1 MWIKFSNSNK
11 KYFFLLLTFYFLSL
25 IILFKFFELHLSKLG
40 DYIYYS
46 RGVFNLSL
54 NPEELTTNIYTILS
68 YTGITPTILGLTLS
82 LYISYIFVNNLSL
95 TKLNIFIFFCIMNP
109 FVFQYLIYPSKELIL
124 TCFSI
129 LIYKFKNHKLLE
141 IFLITITFIIR
152 PLYFI
157 TIIVLLVTTRKKILN
172 LNINTFTVIF
182 TITILLSVFYI
193 EYSEKVFFVT
203 NYIKN
208 LFLPYDIGTTNRY
221 WLPVVE
227 TILSFEFITWISV
240 GLYTLFFSFLDAPSI
255 IIKFLVM
262 IVGFG
267 KIILIYNFFKI
278 RFTYGYL
285 WLTSLIIYGVPLSIY
300 NVGSS
305 LRFTIPITIIILY
318 SYIILKKEIIDER

>member
-1 MWIKFSNSNK
+1 MRMKFSSSNK
-11 KYFFLLLTFYFLSL
+11 KYFFLLLAFYFLSL
-25 IILFKFFELHLSKLG
+25 VVLFKVFELHLSKLG
-40 DYIYYS
+40 DYIYYG
-46 RGVFNLSL
+46 RGVFNFSL

-68 YTGITPTILGLTLS
+68 YTGITATILGLTLS
-82 LYISYIFVNNLSL
+82 FYISYFFVNNLSL
-95 TKLNIFIFFCIMNP
+95 TKLNVFIFFCIMNP
-109 FVFQYLIYPSKELIL
+109 FVFQYLIYPSKELLL

-141 IFLITITFIIR
+141 IFFMTIIFIIR
-152 PLYFI
+152 PLYYI
-157 TIIVLLVTTRKKILN
+157 AVIVLLLITRKKILN
-172 LNINTFTVIF
+172 LSIKKFTVIF

-193 EYSEKVFFVT
+193 EYSGQVFST
-203 NYIKN
+203 INYVKN
-208 LFLPYDIGTTNRY
+208 LFLSYDNVTTSRY

-240 GLYTLFFSFLDAPSI
+240 GLYTVFFSFLDAPNI
-255 IIKFLVM
+255 IIRFLVM

-278 RFTYGYL
+278 RFAFGYL
-285 WLTSLIIYGVPLSIY
+285 WLTSLIIYAVPISIY

-305 LRFTIPITIIILY
+305 LRFTIPITIIMLY